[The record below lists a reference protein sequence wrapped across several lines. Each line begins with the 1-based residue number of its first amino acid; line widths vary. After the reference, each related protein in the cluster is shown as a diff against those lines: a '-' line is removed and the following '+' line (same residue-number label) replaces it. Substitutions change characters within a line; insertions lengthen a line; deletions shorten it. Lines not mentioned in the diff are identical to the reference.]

1 MITDFLLYSYHLC
14 SCTQHS
20 KCPSVLGFSFPF
32 AVPALLHQI
41 KTNRTPLWDC
51 LILKLRILNLSK
63 GLFVFMLPYFKIY
76 LLILP
81 SFFFKFYYYFV
92 LYFTF
97 TILYWFCHTLT
108 WVHHGCI
115 QAPNPESPSH
125 LPPHI
130 ITLDHPH
137 APAPSVLYPVSNID
151 WHFVSYTI
159 VYMFQ
164 RHSPKSS
171 HPLPVPQSPKW

>member
-14 SCTQHS
+14 SWTQHS

-81 SFFFKFYYYFV
+81 SFFLILFW
-92 LYFTF
+92 LYFTLQYCIGF
-97 TILYWFCHTLT
+97 AIHWHESAKGVYEFPVMNPPPMSHPISSLWIIP
-108 WVHHGCI
+108 VHQP
-115 QAPNPESPSH
+115 QASCRTFGLWGRGRGWDDLGE
-125 LPPHI
+125 
-130 ITLDHPH
+130 
-137 APAPSVLYPVSNID
+137 
-151 WHFVSYTI
+151 WHWNMYTI
-159 VYMFQ
+159 M
-164 RHSPKSS
+164 
-171 HPLPVPQSPKW
+171 